1 MADEFA
7 PLNLRARLATL
18 QDRIAQARASL
29 ESHGIKGE
37 QLAVLTNLIEKHD
50 AIRGSLED
58 QATVTEL
65 HHSKAS
71 AQTDALE
78 SSFDR
83 WLQNV
88 ENKFANPTGR
98 KPSALV

>member
-29 ESHGIKGE
+29 EAHGIKGE

>member
-29 ESHGIKGE
+29 EAHGIK
-37 QLAVLTNLIEKHD
+37 QLAVLTDLIEKHD

-78 SSFDR
+78 ASLDR

-98 KPSALV
+98 NPSALV

>member
-29 ESHGIKGE
+29 EAHGIKGE
-37 QLAVLTNLIEKHD
+37 QLAVLTDLIEKHD

-78 SSFDR
+78 SALNR
-83 WLQNV
+83 WLQSV
-88 ENKFANPTGR
+88 ESKFSKPGARN
-98 KPSALV
+98 PSASV

>member
-7 PLNLRARLATL
+7 PLNPRARLATL

-29 ESHGIKGE
+29 EAHGIKGE
-37 QLAVLTNLIEKHD
+37 QLAVLTDLIEKHD
-50 AIRGSLED
+50 AIRGSLEA
-58 QATVTEL
+58 QATVI
-65 HHSKAS
+65 S

-78 SSFDR
+78 ASLDR

-88 ENKFANPTGR
+88 ENKFANPAGR
-98 KPSALV
+98 NPSALV

>member
-18 QDRIAQARASL
+18 QDRIAQARAHL
-29 ESHGIKGE
+29 KLTALKANK
-37 QLAVLTNLIEKHD
+37 LAVLTDLIEKHD

-78 SSFDR
+78 ASLDR

-98 KPSALV
+98 NPSALV

>member
-29 ESHGIKGE
+29 EAHGIKGE
-37 QLAVLTNLIEKHD
+37 QLAVLTDLIEKHD

>member
-29 ESHGIKGE
+29 EAHGIKGE

-78 SSFDR
+78 SSLDR

-98 KPSALV
+98 NPSALV

>member
-29 ESHGIKGE
+29 EAHGIKGE
-37 QLAVLTNLIEKHD
+37 QLAVLTDLIEKHD
-50 AIRGSLED
+50 AIRGSLEA
-58 QATVTEL
+58 QATVT
-65 HHSKAS
+65 SS

-78 SSFDR
+78 ASLDR

-88 ENKFANPTGR
+88 ENKFANPAGR
-98 KPSALV
+98 NPSALV

>member
-29 ESHGIKGE
+29 EAHGIKGE
-37 QLAVLTNLIEKHD
+37 QLAVLTDLIEKHD

-78 SSFDR
+78 ASLDR
-83 WLQNV
+83 WLK
-88 ENKFANPTGR
+88 KFANPTGR
-98 KPSALV
+98 NPSALV

>member
-29 ESHGIKGE
+29 EAHGIKGE
-37 QLAVLTNLIEKHD
+37 QLAVLTDLIEKHD

-65 HHSKAS
+65 HHSK
-71 AQTDALE
+71 
-78 SSFDR
+78 
-83 WLQNV
+83 
-88 ENKFANPTGR
+88 FANPTGR
-98 KPSALV
+98 NPSALD